1 MRILALDVGERRI
14 GVAVSDPL
22 GLTAQPQPTIDR
34 QAVADPVDT
43 VAALVAQFAASAVV
57 VGLPLTLRGERGPQA
72 QKVAAFADA
81 LRARVACPV
90 EYWDERFS
98 THESHRSLRD
108 APRHKR
114 RQRALVDQGAA
125 QVILQGYL
133 ESPANRHRGNAHAV

>member
-1 MRILALDVGERRI
+1 MRVLALDVGERRI

-34 QAVADPVDT
+34 QAVADPVEA
-43 VAALVAQFAASAVV
+43 VAALVAQFEASVVV
-57 VGLPLTLRGERGPQA
+57 VGLPVTLRGERGPQA
-72 QKVAAFADA
+72 QKVMAFADA

-98 THESHRSLRD
+98 THESRRSLRD
-108 APRHKR
+108 ALRHKR

-133 ESPANRHRGNAHAV
+133 ECHQTNQGNAHAV

>member
-14 GVAVSDPL
+14 GIAVSDPL
-22 GLTAQPQPTIDR
+22 GWTAQPQPTLDR
-34 QAVADPVDT
+34 QAGEPVET
-43 VAALVAQFAASAVV
+43 VAALAVRWQAERIV
-57 VGLPLTLRGERGPQA
+57 IGLPVTLRGERGPQA
-72 QKVAAFADA
+72 QKVMAFAEA
-81 LRARVACPV
+81 LRTRVACPI

-98 THESHRSLRD
+98 THESHRALQE

-133 ESPANRHRGNAHAV
+133 ESRRTTLGEMHGV